1 MGSML
6 SLINKRG
13 QTKEGSSRLQ
23 V

>member
-13 QTKEGSSRLQ
+13 QKKEGSSPLQ